1 MHLMDHTPARPQTEA
16 TTITERTRPP
26 SPRKNAR
33 RNPQEDWPVTFA
45 ENARSVATAGTRNV
59 AVARGLATTAATRD
73 GSDIVQLKRIC
84 HANYVNY
91 RPD

>member
-45 ENARSVATAGTRNV
+45 ENVREASRR
-59 AVARGLATTAATRD
+59 
-73 GSDIVQLKRIC
+73 
-84 HANYVNY
+84 VNKV
-91 RPD
+91 PC